1 MGEVVGHNCV
11 MKFSTLRALCT
22 VTFVALS
29 LSGCAVIDTGASVV
43 RAGAA
48 VVSTTV
54 GVAGTVAGV
63 AVATAGVAAATAGVA
78 VTAAGAAKTVAVT
91 TANVAVATT
100 TTVIAAGTLV
110 VAAASTAAYARR
122 ADDIAMASVIATA
135 PDRFSSPDG
144 RLWVT
149 RNCGSVVSG
158 QPALWVARRSGEHE
172 IRVNEGMTCAV
183 VSAQ

>member
-63 AVATAGVAAATAGVA
+63 AVATAGVA